1 MKTIKV
7 LLKILFN
14 CALIIFVVYSII
26 LKIQGKNIKQEI
38 LSWFNSTVT
47 LESVME
53 EKDMTREEAFSYL
66 METTNPKELPDVL
79 EELKDHVFLNARGM
93 GISSKL
99 KDDVRVVIIFTGL
112 LSAPW
117 TTEEME
123 AAQADFQDMSNH
135 IMAEAAS
142 YGTTLNLS
150 LEFHTASV
158 FKTSV
163 PNDNSTDFVDAVLE
177 SAGLPSS
184 QSASHDLEKEYNVDE
199 VPIIFCLN
207 YHDRSHAQSQYY
219 GGHSEYAFLFRDT
232 NGFSSYPHELYHIF
246 GAKDFYYPADVKEL
260 AEYYFPHSTMLI
272 SEGTSVD
279 ELTAYLIGWT
289 DEVSDVALS
298 FLQDT
303 AHLTPEYMSEQHD
316 LETFT
321 GFVTDYDDGDG
332 IYTGYLDFGIP
343 HGQGTKIWN
352 DGRSYEGEWN
362 NGNLH
367 GEGTYTWANGNCY
380 TGGFSNGR
388 LEGYGTLTWAD
399 GTTYYG
405 EWVGGNRTG
414 SGTLIWYDGSTY
426 EGEWLND
433 QRSGYGTLTWPN
445 GDTFTGEWLNDQRTG
460 YGTYTWADG
469 STMSGYW
476 ENNEFIE

>member
-7 LLKILFN
+7 LLKTLFN

-38 LSWFNSTVT
+38 LSWFDSTGT

-163 PNDNSTDFVDAVLE
+163 PNDNSTDFIDAVLE
-177 SAGLPSS
+177 SVGLPSS

-332 IYTGYLDFGIP
+332 IYTGYLDFGVP
-343 HGQGTKIWN
+343 QGFGTKVWN
-352 DGRSYEGEWN
+352 DGRSYEGDWDY
-362 NGNLH
+362 GTFH
-367 GEGTYTWANGNCY
+367 GEGTYTWA
-380 TGGFSNGR
+380 
-388 LEGYGTLTWAD
+388 D
-399 GTTYYG
+399 GTTY
-405 EWVGGNRTG
+405 TG
-414 SGTLIWYDGSTY
+414 SWNQGQQHGIGTMVWADGSVY
-426 EGEWLND
+426 EGEWVNGT
-433 QRSGYGTLTWPN
+433 QHGYGTMVLVDSGTYTGYFYEGSREGEGTYTWTN
-445 GDTFTGEWLNDQRTG
+445 GDSFTGQWVAGERTG
-460 YGTYTWADG
+460 YGTYTWSDG
-469 STMSGYW
+469 STQSGYW
-476 ENNEFIE
+476 ENGEFIE